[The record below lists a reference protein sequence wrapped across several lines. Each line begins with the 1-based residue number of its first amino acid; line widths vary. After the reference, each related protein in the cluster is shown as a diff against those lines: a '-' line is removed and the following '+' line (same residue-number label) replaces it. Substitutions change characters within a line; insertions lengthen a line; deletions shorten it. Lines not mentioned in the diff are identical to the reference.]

1 MSVQPFNQ
9 PGSATTAGHK
19 EVHMTPEVELR
30 GVSRHWA
37 KRPTLKNVSLRLSAG
52 ERVALIGPSGGGK
65 STLIRLIAG
74 ALRPTEGVVE
84 VNGRA
89 MSDFSWRD
97 IQRYRSR
104 CRIVEQQ
111 SLLVP
116 QSTVHGNVLSGLV
129 STWPW
134 HKTLLASLI
143 PVERKRVGSVLAQLG
158 IANYQ
163 WARAGELSG
172 GQMQRVAIARA
183 LIANPAILLADE
195 PTASLDP
202 NTAKSVTEQIVQ
214 LTKDR
219 NMSLV
224 FCTHWYDIVK
234 KDCTRV
240 IGLRD
245 GELIFDCKPD
255 QISDNRLEHLYAGS
269 GERI

>member
-1 MSVQPFNQ
+1 M
-9 PGSATTAGHK
+9 A
-19 EVHMTPEVELR
+19 PEIHLK
-30 GVSRHWA
+30 GVSRHWGG
-37 KRPTLKNVSLRLSAG
+37 RPTIKGVSLRLSAG

-74 ALRPTEGVVE
+74 ALRPTEGRIE
-84 VNGRA
+84 VAGQA
-89 MSDFSWRD
+89 MADFSWRD
-97 IQRYRSR
+97 IQRFRSR

-134 HKTLLASLI
+134 HKTLMASLVPI
-143 PVERKRVGSVLAQLG
+143 ERARVGLMLEQLG
-158 IANYQ
+158 IAHYQ

-202 NTAKSVTEQIVQ
+202 NTAKSVTKQIVE
-214 LTKDR
+214 LAKAR
-219 NMSLV
+219 SMSLV
-224 FCTHWYDIVK
+224 FCTHWFDIVK
-234 KDCTRV
+234 RDCTRV
-240 IGLRD
+240 IGLRA
-245 GELIFDCKPD
+245 GEVIFDCDPD
-255 QISDNRLEHLYAGS
+255 QVSDPRLEHLYAGS